1 MDSPALKTET
11 QDEASLTEA
20 FKKLGTSPKG
30 LSTTEAKK
38 RLEQYGE
45 NALAEKKV
53 NPLLKLL
60 GYFWGPIPWMI
71 EVAALLS
78 MIVKHWADFFII
90 IALLAFNAL
99 VGFWQEYQAGNA
111 VEALKKKLALISRAL
126 RNGQWQQINARE
138 LVPGDVIRLRLGDVI
153 PADVMLF

>member
-1 MDSPALKTET
+1 MDTPALKTET
-11 QDEASLTEA
+11 QNEASLTEA

-30 LSTTEAKK
+30 LSAAEAKK

-90 IALLAFNAL
+90 IALLAASGRNIRPATR
-99 VGFWQEYQAGNA
+99 WKRSRKNWRSTAG
-111 VEALKKKLALISRAL
+111 R
-126 RNGQWQQINARE
+126 
-138 LVPGDVIRLRLGDVI
+138 
-153 PADVMLF
+153 